1 MIIQALEWRIR
12 FVDRSE
18 LPRSCAGDS
27 TAFPLSVHIFDIL
40 CEYRFEPLYGLHQK
54 REAEAKARAAE
65 QKMRNDYLNRSS
77 HSASS
82 AATTAKSQAQKRP
95 GRLF

>member
-1 MIIQALEWRIR
+1 MIIQFLEWRIR
-12 FVDRSE
+12 FVERWSSQGAA
-18 LPRSCAGDS
+18 LG
-27 TAFPLSVHIFDIL
+27 TVLAFPLSVHIFDIL

-54 REAEAKARAAE
+54 REAEAKARAVE